1 MQAVTVS
8 QIHERVRLLPK
19 YKLAVVFDFVSYLA
33 DRPRGLQTRQTL
45 VPHQE
50 DTDVNVLASRP
61 RLTAKELLESELIGL
76 WKDREDIE
84 DSVLYAR
91 HLRSQAQLRGGGQ

>member
-1 MQAVTVS
+1 MQTVTVS
-8 QIHERVRLLPK
+8 QIYERVRQLPK
-19 YKLAVVFDFVSYLA
+19 YKLPVVFDFVSYLA
-33 DRPRGLQTRQTL
+33 NQPKEFQTRQTG
-45 VPHQE
+45 VSSQE
-50 DTDVNVLASRP
+50 DTDVNVLVDRP

-91 HLRSQAQLRGGGQ
+91 HLRSQAQRRRGEP